1 MSTTRSFGSVNRRF
15 TCVVGDTRRCC
26 EGNMHNGQASVG
38 NPPDMHFDDRHALPD
53 PDEDASGT
61 DVPPASPAYSTPPPD
76 GIPDADDE

>member
-1 MSTTRSFGSVNRRF
+1 
-15 TCVVGDTRRCC
+15 
-26 EGNMHNGQASVG
+26 MHSGQASVG